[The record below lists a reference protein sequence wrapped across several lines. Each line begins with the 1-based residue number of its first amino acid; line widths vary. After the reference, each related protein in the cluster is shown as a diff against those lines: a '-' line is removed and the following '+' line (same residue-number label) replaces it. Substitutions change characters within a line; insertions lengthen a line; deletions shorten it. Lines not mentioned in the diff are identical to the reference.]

1 MFRRLWPSPTPV
13 SSPFI
18 SMSAPPNIWSVVLV
32 GLLSRNLLSWLCL
45 QKPRMCYSTLP
56 YVCMTSLVHCRPNVC
71 GSRFH
76 SYCCPGWKTLP
87 GGNQCIVR
95 EWLAGFAAW
104 GSSRPR
110 LGSNLLYSVL
120 WFRIQWP
127 HSGGPIWMVGK
138 KQPVCI
144 SSDLTSRLCWRAITI
159 KVSKITWK
167 FYLSVS
173 INTDGWGSTAIP

>member
-45 QKPRMCYSTLP
+45 QKPRMCYCILP

-95 EWLAGFAAW
+95 EWLAGIAAW
-104 GSSRPR
+104 GSSQPH
-110 LGSNLLYSVL
+110 LGSNLLYSVF

-127 HSGGPIWMVGK
+127 HRRDNQDVAPFEWWGR
-138 KQPVCI
+138 
-144 SSDLTSRLCWRAITI
+144 SSRFALVQTSL
-159 KVSKITWK
+159 
-167 FYLSVS
+167 LDSVE
-173 INTDGWGSTAIP
+173 GQ